1 MNKHSEAYAVVMAD
15 DDSEDVELT
24 RRAFRRMGMQVEIEH
39 VENGKA
45 LVENLR
51 ARRNRP
57 CEDRRSPVVV
67 LLDLN
72 MPVMDGRE
80 ALMEIKRDAAL
91 NKVPVV
97 VLTSSRASE
106 DIERTYSLGA
116 NSYIAKPDTFSEL
129 MEVVKLLKNY
139 WLGLVELPSF

>member
-1 MNKHSEAYAVVMAD
+1 
-15 DDSEDVELT
+15 
-24 RRAFRRMGMQVEIEH
+24 
-39 VENGKA
+39 
-45 LVENLR
+45 
-51 ARRNRP
+51 
-57 CEDRRSPVVV
+57 
-67 LLDLN
+67 

-80 ALMEIKRDAAL
+80 ALTEIKRDAAL

-116 NSYIAKPDTFSEL
+116 SSYIAKPDTFSEL

-139 WLGLVELPSF
+139 WLGLVELPSL